1 MFHWNREASVEGS
14 HIFLHANMNTHI
26 PAGKNGS
33 YLMFCFSPRV
43 VTSLLEVTFCWLNMN
58 NDNDNINT
66 VNTFCKASTAQGRT
80 KAKENTT
87 KSRQELRVTWGEYS
101 L

>member
-14 HIFLHANMNTHI
+14 HIFLHANMNTRI

-80 KAKENTT
+80 RAKENTT
-87 KSRQELRVTWGEYS
+87 KSPSRTQSDVG
-101 L
+101 